1 MTRWLL
7 LRGLSREKRHWEQFP
22 QIFAES
28 LGIQVECLDAP
39 GFGTEFARTSPA
51 SISAITDDIRAR
63 LDRRGESWSLLSISL
78 GGMIG
83 LDWCSRYPGD
93 FERAVV
99 INSSTA
105 STPVWQR
112 FLPSSIPNLVLGR
125 FRADVPREHAIL
137 AQTANN
143 PDLDLDTLA
152 RRWAQYLQSQR
163 PSSASVV
170 RQIAAAVAFRMP
182 RHIDTPLLILTA
194 LRDRIVSSSASHA
207 IAIRYGAPIAVHP
220 TAGHDIPLDD
230 GAWIAEQVKQWIG

>member
-22 QIFAES
+22 QVFAES
-28 LGIQVECLDAP
+28 LGVQVECLDAP
-39 GFGTEFARTSPA
+39 GFGTESDRVSPA
-51 SISAITDDIRAR
+51 SISAITDDIRSR
-63 LDRRGESWSLLSISL
+63 LDRHGESWSLLSISL

-93 FERAVV
+93 FERAVI

-105 STPVWQR
+105 ATPIWQR

-125 FRADVPREHAIL
+125 FRADVPRERAIL
-137 AQTANN
+137 EQTANN
-143 PDLDLDTLA
+143 PALDLDALA
-152 RRWAQYLQSQR
+152 ERWASYLQTQR
-163 PSSASVV
+163 PLGSSII
-170 RQIAAAVAFRMP
+170 RQITAAVTFRMP
-182 RHIDTPLLILTA
+182 ANIDTPLLVLTA
-194 LRDRIVSSSASHA
+194 TRDRLVSSAASRT
-207 IAIRYGAPIAVHP
+207 IAGRYGAPIAVHP